1 MIIREIQMKDIDQ
14 CLNLLSQLTMVG
26 DIENQEDILNQIKQQ
41 NITIYVIEDNN
52 SILGISSILIEQKF
66 IHNGGRVGHIE
77 DVVVNKKSRGLGVGK
92 MLIEKCVEKA
102 KQEGCYK
109 VILDCD
115 RKNVGFYTKC
125 GFHEKDVCMRL
136 DL

>member
-1 MIIREIQMKDIDQ
+1 MKDIEQ
-14 CLNLLSQLTMVG
+14 CLNLLSQLTIVC
-26 DIENQEDILNQIKQQ
+26 DIENQEDILNQITQQ

-77 DVVVNKKSRGLGVGK
+77 DVVVDKKSRGLGVGK

-125 GFHEKDVCMRL
+125 GFHEKGICMRL

>member
-1 MIIREIQMKDIDQ
+1 MIIREIQMKDIEQ
-14 CLNLLSQLTMVG
+14 CLNLLSQLTIVC
-26 DIENQEDILNQIKQQ
+26 DIENQEDILNQITQQ

-77 DVVVNKKSRGLGVGK
+77 DVVVDKKSRGLGVGK

-125 GFHEKDVCMRL
+125 GFHEKGICMRL

>member
-1 MIIREIQMKDIDQ
+1 MKDIDQ
-14 CLNLLSQLTMVG
+14 CLNLLSQLTIVG
-26 DIENQEDILNQIKQQ
+26 DIENHEDILNQIKQQ
-41 NITIYVIEDNN
+41 NITIYVFEDNN

-115 RKNVGFYTKC
+115 RKNVGFYVKC
-125 GFHEKDVCMRL
+125 GFHEKGVCMRL

>member
-1 MIIREIQMKDIDQ
+1 MKDIDQ

-92 MLIEKCVEKA
+92 MLIEKCVEKS